1 MSSIMTAFFCAA
13 RARGPAGCAREQPV
27 AAAPSGDGSGTTFEM
42 TPAIGVATGATFVVA
57 LGIMAIIAC
66 GIACAGS

>member
-1 MSSIMTAFFCAA
+1 MRSVTMAFFCAVLA
-13 RARGPAGCAREQPV
+13 LAPVGCASRQT
-27 AAAPSGDGSGTTFEM
+27 AAAPSENASGTTFEM